1 MKHLFEPNLK
11 LHEMETRD
19 PEHFQVLH
27 ANTERFKHGPIIY
40 MQNLLNTEVRRR
52 MKDNNLWNI

>member
-1 MKHLFEPNLK
+1 
-11 LHEMETRD
+11 METRD

-40 MQNLLNTEVRRR
+40 AEPFEYRSQKKNEGQ
-52 MKDNNLWNI
+52 